1 MSVWERMAR
10 WLGRRSGTL
19 RETERAVIEDDEIEA
34 DAEIGGALDADA
46 PDGVAARAVRRGA
59 RADVREAA
67 DASRDRSSESVL
79 EEAASPLVPLDRTRA
94 LSAINALVNDAREL
108 DALRLGRRVL
118 AARPGE
124 VELAVH
130 LAELAASRGDDTLA
144 AQLLDVLVA
153 APVPASRDS
162 RADAAMRGLVLAGE
176 LAERRGDVNA
186 ALAAY
191 ERALARD
198 VDYPRAKERAARL
211 REARGGRSSLAG
223 ATLLADGALAQ
234 GRYRVLR
241 ELGRG
246 GAGTVFAVRDLHTER
261 VVALKL
267 YHGRSAL
274 DRERL
279 RGEARVAATL
289 EHPGVV
295 RIFDLDESL
304 LAIAMEHVPGGSVR
318 DALRRGAVPFVRAR
332 RWLLTAADTLAHVH
346 ARGFV
351 HRDLK
356 PSNWLVRADDS
367 VVLTDFGLSRR
378 AGALPGAAG
387 SAEAGGEG
395 TLAYMP
401 PEQRA
406 GGAADPAADVHAL
419 GATMR
424 ELLSQASGA
433 VPPELLTLALSCTAR
448 DPSARPTLDA
458 VRDALR
464 ASPA

>member
-1 MSVWERMAR
+1 MSVWDRMKG
-10 WLGRRSGTL
+10 WLGRGG
-19 RETERAVIEDDEIEA
+19 AEDDSAPGDASAA
-34 DAEIGGALDADA
+34 DEPVDQGA
-46 PDGVAARAVRRGA
+46 
-59 RADVREAA
+59 EAA
-67 DASRDRSSESVL
+67 VSSGSAADDAGATRVQRSPESVL
-79 EEAASPLVPLDRTRA
+79 EEAASPHVPLDGERV
-94 LSAINALVNDAREL
+94 LVAIEALVRDAREPE
-108 DALRLGRRVL
+108 ALRLGRRVL
-118 AARPGE
+118 ATRPSE
-124 VELAVH
+124 SAIALR
-130 LAELAASRGDDTLA
+130 LAELAASRGDDAQA
-144 AQLLDVLVA
+144 ALIL
-153 APVPASRDS
+153 APVIEGTAPPLPA
-162 RADAAMRGLVLAGE
+162 LVLAGE
-176 LAERRGDVNA
+176 ISERRGDAQA

-198 VDYPRAKERAARL
+198 VDYPRAKERALRL
-211 REARGGRSSLAG
+211 REARGGSRELAG

-246 GAGTVFAVRDLHTER
+246 GAGTVFAVRDLRTER

-267 YHGRSAL
+267 YHGRSSL

-279 RGEARVAATL
+279 RGEARVAAAL

-295 RIFDLDESL
+295 RVFDLDEAL
-304 LAIAMEHVPGGSVR
+304 LALAIEHVPGGSVR
-318 DALRRGAVPFVRAR
+318 DALRRGAVPFARAR
-332 RWLLTAADTLAHVH
+332 RWLLTAADTLSYVH
-346 ARGFV
+346 AQGFV

-356 PSNWLVRADDS
+356 PSNWLVRANDH

-378 AGALPGAAG
+378 RGALPGPAG

-406 GGAADPAADVHAL
+406 GAAAEPTADVHAL

-424 ELLSQASGA
+424 ELLSHASGT
-433 VPPELLTLALSCTAR
+433 VPSPLLELAAACTAR
-448 DPSARPTLDA
+448 DPSSRPTLDA

-464 ASPA
+464 TSPA